1 MTNFAIQE
9 TPALRRTVFD
19 DIQVLRREKHNIYN
33 AKKFRRFADRNS
45 IDGDS
50 LGFIFFQMH
59 IDFMRAAVP
68 LHHHPDMGF
77 LPVKLDDFAVLA
89 AAVRFCRTREI

>member
-1 MTNFAIQE
+1 MIFRSSGEKNTIF
-9 TPALRRTVFD
+9 TMPKSSDALRIELHRWRFPW
-19 DIQVLRREKHNIYN
+19 IY
-33 AKKFRRFADRNS
+33 
-45 IDGDS
+45 
-50 LGFIFFQMH
+50 FFQMH

>member
-1 MTNFAIQE
+1 M
-9 TPALRRTVFD
+9 PKSSDALRIGTPSMAIPF
-19 DIQVLRREKHNIYN
+19 
-33 AKKFRRFADRNS
+33 
-45 IDGDS
+45 
-50 LGFIFFQMH
+50 GFIFFQMH

-89 AAVRFCRTREI
+89 ARGAILSYPRDIKPREYSSFPGHCRHREYSFRG